1 MTNHRVL
8 VLEDEPLTAQ
18 TYVDYLTRLG
28 SFEVVH
34 VAHTVRSA
42 LSFLHHQQRSLKE
55 FHVDL
60 VLLDMHLPDGHGLE
74 VLRQLRAAGFA
85 GDVIAMTAATEV
97 PTIRQAVSLGV
108 VQYLVKPFGFAEFT
122 QRVDV
127 FRNRVEHLNNPH
139 AELTQSQIDEAFAAP
154 PAVARTA
161 LTLPKGLS
169 EASLST
175 MIEILTEANSALSA
189 GEAAHLA
196 GSSRVTARR
205 YLEYLHRQG
214 QAEKT
219 QRYGVPGRPEYEYR
233 WVPVDEGQ

>member
-1 MTNHRVL
+1 MTHHQVL

-18 TYVDYLTRLG
+18 TYVDYLARLG
-28 SFEVVH
+28 SFEVTQ

-42 LSFLHHQQRSLKE
+42 LAFLHHQQRTYGQ

-97 PTIRQAVSLGV
+97 PTIRQAMSLGV
-108 VQYLVKPFGFAEFT
+108 VQYLVKPFGFAEFA
-122 QRVDV
+122 QRIDV
-127 FRNRVEHLNNPH
+127 FRGRIERLNDPH
-139 AELTQSQIDEAFAAP
+139 AELTQSQIDEALAAAP
-154 PAVARTA
+154 SATRPAVS
-161 LTLPKGLS
+161 LPKGLS
-169 EASLST
+169 EASLAT
-175 MIEILTEANSALSA
+175 MIEILSEASSALSA
-189 GEAAHLA
+189 GEAAQMA

-214 QAEKT
+214 HAEKT

-233 WVPVDEGQ
+233 WIPVDEDR